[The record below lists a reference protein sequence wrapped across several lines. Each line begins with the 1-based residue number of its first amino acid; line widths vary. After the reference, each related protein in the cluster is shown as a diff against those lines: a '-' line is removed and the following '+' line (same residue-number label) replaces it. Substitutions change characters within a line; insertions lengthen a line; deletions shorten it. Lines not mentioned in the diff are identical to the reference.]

1 MKSDFGGYFLQCVG
15 NHKQSATGTRE
26 NHIRTT
32 DHVIQMFSQKVQLR
46 NSWHRGRSSQPFFH
60 QISTDSINVVFC
72 CSNIVTVVLPRELHI
87 YAAVL
92 TAGGC
97 RSCGLFCEAHLH
109 DVSLNRG
116 QFQRRRDENVGLLFL
131 HRSP

>member
-1 MKSDFGGYFLQCVG
+1 MVVIFCSVLVITNSRPQEQETITSEPQIMLYRCFQRRSNLET
-15 NHKQSATGTRE
+15 HGTE
-26 NHIRTT
+26 AGAPN
-32 DHVIQMFSQKVQLR
+32 LL
-46 NSWHRGRSSQPFFH
+46 H

-72 CSNIVTVVLPRELHI
+72 CSNVVTVVLACELHI

-109 DVSLNRG
+109 DISINRG
-116 QFQRRRDENVGLLFL
+116 QFQRRRDENVALLFL
-131 HRSP
+131 HQSP